1 MDRGCDADTQNRVR
15 GYRGLI
21 LDDASWVV
29 MVVSGGLNLR
39 SRSQAGEG
47 ARRVTGT
54 EGEVVMLNL
63 TPQGEQIVEKLAQ
76 RHGVSTGAVM
86 TLLQALV
93 NGNGAS
99 AQFSH
104 PELGGTGQWMRGG
117 MTMVGDMFNDALK
130 AKVNRLCS
138 ELSALLAEDGFA
150 DLSRTAASLG
160 SQSQYQGWRRQ
171 QQSGSGDPRA

>member
-39 SRSQAGEG
+39 SRSQACEG
-47 ARRVTGT
+47 ARRVAGM
-54 EGEVVMLNL
+54 EGEVVMLKL
-63 TPQGEQIVEKLAQ
+63 TPQGEEIVEKLAQ
-76 RHGVSTGAVM
+76 RHGVSTEAVM

-130 AKVNRLCS
+130 AKVNSLCS
-138 ELSALLAEDGFA
+138 ELSGLLGEASFA
-150 DLSRTAASLG
+150 DVSRAGASSG
-160 SQSQYQGWRRQ
+160 FQSQYQGWRGQ
-171 QQSGSGDPRA
+171 QRSGSGDLG